1 MKLRNAWSHFLTITL
16 HKLIVMKL
24 CFRVG
29 LYRQGLLHDLSK
41 YTPIEF
47 LSGVRYYQGDRS
59 PNAAERM
66 ERGYSAAWLHHK
78 GRNPHHYEYWIQ
90 VNQKTGEW
98 EGVKMPLRYVLEMVC
113 DRIAASKVYNRDSY
127 TDRIPLDYYLRVNE
141 KKRLHPET
149 RVLLEQLLTMLAEQG
164 EDRTIAYMRQLLTC
178 HRHRS
183 QRFRFR
189 S

>member
-47 LSGVRYYQGDRS
+47 LNGARYYQGDRS

-113 DRIAASKVYNRDSY
+113 DRIAASKVYNRGSGS
-127 TDRIPLDYYLRVNE
+127 TKKSAFILRRGRSLSSFLPCWQSRA
-141 KKRLHPET
+141 KTAP
-149 RVLLEQLLTMLAEQG
+149 
-164 EDRTIAYMRQLLTC
+164 LLTC
-178 HRHRS
+178 GSFLRATGTVRS
-183 QRFRFR
+183 AFV
-189 S
+189 SALKKHLL